1 MVDIDRETGQ
11 KIQDL
16 QILEQNFQNI
26 SMQKQAFQLELNET
40 STALDEVGK
49 SKGDVF
55 RVLGQVMVKSDK
67 SELKKELKEKKDLL
81 ELRIKAI
88 EKQDLGLRESIERLR
103 GEIVNK
109 IHD

>member
-1 MVDIDRETGQ
+1 MVDIDQETGQ

-26 SMQKQAFQLELNET
+26 SMQRQAFQIELNET
-40 STALDEVGK
+40 STALEEVGK
-49 SKGDVF
+49 AKGDVF

-88 EKQDLGLRESIERLR
+88 EKQDLSLRENIERLR

-109 IHD
+109 IHG

>member
-1 MVDIDRETGQ
+1 MVNIDQETGQ

-26 SMQKQAFQLELNET
+26 SMQRQTFQLELNET

-49 SKGDVF
+49 AKGDVF
-55 RVLGQVMVKSDK
+55 RVLGQVMVKSQKD
-67 SELKKELKEKKDLL
+67 ELKKELKEKKDLL

-88 EKQDLGLRESIERLR
+88 EKQDLGLRENIERLR
-103 GEIVNK
+103 GDIVNK
-109 IHD
+109 IHS